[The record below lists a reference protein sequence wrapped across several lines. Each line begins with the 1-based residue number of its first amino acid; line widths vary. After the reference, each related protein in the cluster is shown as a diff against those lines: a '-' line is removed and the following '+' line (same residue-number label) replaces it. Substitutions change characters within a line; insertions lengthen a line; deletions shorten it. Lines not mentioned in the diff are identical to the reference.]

1 MVENIKNNK
10 RVLYT
15 LFQEMLLNSNHNLYL
30 ITKRNDCDV
39 LFIHSIFLISFD
51 NSKFPKN

>member
-1 MVENIKNNK
+1 
-10 RVLYT
+10 
-15 LFQEMLLNSNHNLYL
+15 MLLNSNHNLYL

-39 LFIHSIFLISFD
+39 LFIHSILLISFD